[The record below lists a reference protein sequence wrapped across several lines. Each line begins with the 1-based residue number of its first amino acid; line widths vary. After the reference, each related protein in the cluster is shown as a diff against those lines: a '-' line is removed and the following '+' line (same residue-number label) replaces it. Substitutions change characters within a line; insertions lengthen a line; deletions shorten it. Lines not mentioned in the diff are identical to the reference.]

1 LYVAKE
7 VTMTNDA
14 TMTAATGMTMT
25 TTAATAPPTWR
36 WVRSVGAVLGGMLA
50 SAALALG
57 TDEALHLAG
66 LFPPIDQVTYEAPR
80 FVAATSY
87 RVIYAVLG
95 FYLIARLAPS
105 RPWRHVWVAAA
116 IGLGASIAGVVATMT
131 HDMGP
136 LWYPVA
142 LAVTTL
148 PSAWLGG
155 ALRVRQV

>member
-1 LYVAKE
+1 
-7 VTMTNDA
+7 M
-14 TMTAATGMTMT
+14 
-25 TTAATAPPTWR
+25 
-36 WVRSVGAVLGGMLA
+36 RSCTSSV
-50 SAALALG
+50 
-57 TDEALHLAG
+57 

-80 FVAATSY
+80 FVAATTY
-87 RVIYAVLG
+87 RVIYAILG

-116 IGLGASIAGVVATMT
+116 IGFVASLAGVVATLT

-148 PSAWLGG
+148 PCAWLGG
-155 ALRVRQV
+155 VLRARQA

>member
-1 LYVAKE
+1 
-7 VTMTNDA
+7 MTNDS
-14 TMTAATGMTMT
+14 TMTAGSAMAISTGATV
-25 TTAATAPPTWR
+25 ASASRAWR
-36 WVRSVGAVLGGMLA
+36 WARSLGAVLGGTLA
-50 SAALALG
+50 SAALAMA
-57 TDEALHLAG
+57 TDEALHLVG
-66 LFPPIDQVTYEAPR
+66 LFPSITQVTYDAPR

-105 RPWRHVWVAAA
+105 RPWRHVWAGAA
-116 IGLGASIAGVVATMT
+116 IGLAGSVAGIAATMT

-148 PSAWLGG
+148 PCAWLGG
-155 ALRVRQV
+155 RLRPEP

>member
-14 TMTAATGMTMT
+14 TMTAGTAMTMT
-25 TTAATAPPTWR
+25 TNAATPPRMGR
-36 WVRSVGAVLGGMLA
+36 WVRSAGAVLGGMLA
-50 SAALALG
+50 SAALAMA
-57 TDEALHLAG
+57 TDEVLHLIG
-66 LFPPIDQVTYEAPR
+66 LFPPINQVTYEAPR

-116 IGLGASIAGVVATMT
+116 IGLVASIAGVVATMT
-131 HDMGP
+131 HDLGP

-148 PSAWLGG
+148 PCAWLGG
-155 ALRVRQV
+155 ALRARQA